1 LLVAVIVFS
10 ASSIICALAVNMK
23 MLIAGRAIQGTAGGG
38 LILLVNIVVSD
49 LFSVRNR
56 SLYLGLLEFVWA
68 LAAGVGPIL
77 GGAFTE
83 FVSWRWNWW
92 INLPIQGLTF
102 VLLLL
107 FLDVHNPRTS
117 MMDGLKA
124 IDWFGSVSILG
135 LILMLLLG
143 LDFGGETFSWNS
155 PTVICLIIF
164 GALMSLFFIYSE
176 KRLAEYPLM
185 PLAIFNHRSNIASL
199 VVCTAHGFVFI
210 AAEYYLPL

>member
-1 LLVAVIVFS
+1 
-10 ASSIICALAVNMK
+10 MK

-92 INLPIQGLTF
+92 INLPYPGI
-102 VLLLL
+102 
-107 FLDVHNPRTS
+107 DVCAAFALPGCSQPTHKH
-117 MMDGLKA
+117 DG
-124 IDWFGSVSILG
+124 
-135 LILMLLLG
+135 
-143 LDFGGETFSWNS
+143 
-155 PTVICLIIF
+155 
-164 GALMSLFFIYSE
+164 
-176 KRLAEYPLM
+176 
-185 PLAIFNHRSNIASL
+185 RSQS
-199 VVCTAHGFVFI
+199 H
-210 AAEYYLPL
+210 